1 MLQQDSE
8 RDHEIL
14 ALVVDDDPNDLKLL
28 CRFLS
33 DDGYRVESASD
44 GLDALGKAVSLN
56 PDIILL
62 DVYMPGVNGIEICR
76 RLKKLEET
84 RHIPVI
90 SITGM
95 SDMETKIE
103 CLEAGANVFISKP
116 VNAAE
121 MLIKVR
127 NLIRLRDFENIKM
140 KSDLMAETI
149 SVVEK
154 IKRQWEDSMDCISD
168 IVVLADADSRVIRCN
183 KALCSLLGLGYEDII
198 SHNWPDLLS
207 EGGFSGVRDFP
218 ESGEICH
225 DSGRWFTVGIYK
237 INGSLRDS
245 SSLATVITL
254 HDITESKQTQEA
266 LKISEEYFRSFMES
280 SQDCVANLSKDGLF
294 LSMNDAGLRLQGF
307 DTAGDVAGMRLT
319 DTVMSDKAPV
329 EAAILNSGAGE
340 VTSVRYMSR
349 DGLGG
354 ELWWDAKL
362 TPVMDIDGSVRSLLL
377 VARDITEQKRS
388 EEALNQKNLELEK
401 AYAELKSAQSR
412 ILQQEKLAS
421 VGQLAAGIAHEINN
435 PMGFIISNINTL
447 NKYLAKI
454 WRYVGTLE
462 GVAAP
467 GREIEEER
475 KTLKIAFIREDTG
488 SLIAESLEG
497 AERVKKIV
505 QDLKSFSRLD
515 EAEYKF
521 ADINAGL
528 ESTINI
534 VWNELKY
541 KVSMVKQY
549 GELPLT
555 KCNPGQLNQ
564 VFMNILV
571 NAAQAI
577 ETSGEIFLKTW
588 SEDRKIYILIS
599 DTGCG
604 MPHETM
610 EKIFE
615 PFYTTKDVGK
625 GTGLGLSIAYDIVKK
640 HNGDI
645 RVESEIG
652 RGTSFTIIIPVVED

>member
-1 MLQQDSE
+1 
-8 RDHEIL
+8 
-14 ALVVDDDPNDLKLL
+14 
-28 CRFLS
+28 
-33 DDGYRVESASD
+33 
-44 GLDALGKAVSLN
+44 
-56 PDIILL
+56 
-62 DVYMPGVNGIEICR
+62 
-76 RLKKLEET
+76 
-84 RHIPVI
+84 
-90 SITGM
+90 
-95 SDMETKIE
+95 
-103 CLEAGANVFISKP
+103 
-116 VNAAE
+116 
-121 MLIKVR
+121 
-127 NLIRLRDFENIKM
+127 
-140 KSDLMAETI
+140 
-149 SVVEK
+149 
-154 IKRQWEDSMDCISD
+154 
-168 IVVLADADSRVIRCN
+168 
-183 KALCSLLGLGYEDII
+183 
-198 SHNWPDLLS
+198 
-207 EGGFSGVRDFP
+207 
-218 ESGEICH
+218 
-225 DSGRWFTVGIYK
+225 
-237 INGSLRDS
+237 
-245 SSLATVITL
+245 
-254 HDITESKQTQEA
+254 
-266 LKISEEYFRSFMES
+266 
-280 SQDCVANLSKDGLF
+280 
-294 LSMNDAGLRLQGF
+294 MNDAGLRLQGF